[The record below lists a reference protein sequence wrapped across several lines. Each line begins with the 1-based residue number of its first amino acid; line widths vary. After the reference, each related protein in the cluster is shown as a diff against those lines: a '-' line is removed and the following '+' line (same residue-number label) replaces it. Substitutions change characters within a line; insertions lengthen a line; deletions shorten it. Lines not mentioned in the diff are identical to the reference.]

1 MGEGTSKRR
10 PAIADE
16 AVEEQKSE
24 PEELR
29 RDIVETREELG
40 DTVDALARKTD
51 VKGRA
56 KAKLTQTGEDAKAK
70 VDSTRAKVG
79 SAMPEEAPR
88 RPLLFVSLAVLGGLV
103 VWRLAR
109 R

>member
-1 MGEGTSKRR
+1 MGEGTSKSR
-10 PAIADE
+10 PRVGE
-16 AVEEQKSE
+16 TGGEQTSETEEIQRE
-24 PEELR
+24 
-29 RDIVETREELG
+29 IGETREELG
-40 DTVDALARKTD
+40 DTVEALAHKTD

-70 VDSTRAKVG
+70 ADETRAKVG
-79 SAMPEEAPR
+79 NVMPEETPR
-88 RPLLFVSLAVLGGLV
+88 RPLLLVSLALLGGLV